1 MENTTIPNSQNITAS
16 QSTLMEPN
24 TPIPPVTP
32 QEPSVNNGS
41 ESSAEGSI
49 LLKAIGLITKI
60 SLSLCLLLIAAAYL
74 FAETIYST
82 KDPAIFIRHFL
93 TVFGLIMLTTGIICA
108 IKCIGDKQSTSE
120 DKVRGWAI
128 SILFIG
134 LSLLTYYVI

>member
-1 MENTTIPNSQNITAS
+1 
-16 QSTLMEPN
+16 MEPN
-24 TPIPPVTP
+24 TLTPPSTP
-32 QEPSVNNGS
+32 QASSVNNGS
-41 ESSAEGSI
+41 ESSVEGSL
-49 LLKAIGLITKI
+49 LLKVIGLITKI

-82 KDPAIFIRHFL
+82 KDPAVFIRHFL
-93 TVFGLIMLTTGIICA
+93 TAFGLIMLTTGIICA

-134 LSLLTYYVI
+134 LSLLTYYVL